1 MLLLNKKFDSKT
13 WKTKPLKR
21 KYFVRNI
28 VKKQIAIGKTKEE
41 IEKLFGMENNLVE
54 NSRWSYYIYRDFW
67 NKSKDYVLALYFE
80 DGKVARTEIEC
91 RYKQKFRVLI

>member
-13 WKTKPLKR
+13 WKTKPSKR
-21 KYFVRNI
+21 KYFIKNI
-28 VKKQIAIGKTKEE
+28 VKKQIAIGKTREE
-41 IEKLFGMENNLVE
+41 IEKLFGMENNLVG

-67 NKSKDYVLALYFE
+67 NKSKDYVLAFYFE
-80 DGKVARTEIEC
+80 DNKVVRTEIEC